1 MPYYKSQ
8 AKGAPMT
15 KAQENM
21 LQIIES
27 IEMNGKQPKITR
39 MPSTAKRNHKM
50 LLVGRRTTM

>member
-1 MPYYKSQ
+1 
-8 AKGAPMT
+8 MT

-21 LQIIES
+21 LQIIAS